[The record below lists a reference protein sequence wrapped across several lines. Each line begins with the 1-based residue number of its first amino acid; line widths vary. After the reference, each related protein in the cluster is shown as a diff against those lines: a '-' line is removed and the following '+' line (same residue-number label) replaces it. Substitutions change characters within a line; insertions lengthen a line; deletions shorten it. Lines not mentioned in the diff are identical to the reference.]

1 MCSCVAD
8 VCVWVYGTT
17 EERESNEGEIL
28 KNMGTHEVVL
38 QLRDFSPLH
47 SSSAVVR
54 EDTRIIIHIYSIYNY
69 PIQVVY
75 IFDFDP
81 NSGHFH
87 IYFTFLP
94 RTRGIFHIY
103 LHLYA
108 PSSGL
113 LPTVQP
119 PTRDICDLDCA
130 IEITLNLNH

>member
-69 PIQVVY
+69 PI
-75 IFDFDP
+75 
-81 NSGHFH
+81 
-87 IYFTFLP
+87 
-94 RTRGIFHIY
+94 
-103 LHLYA
+103 
-108 PSSGL
+108 
-113 LPTVQP
+113 
-119 PTRDICDLDCA
+119 
-130 IEITLNLNH
+130 